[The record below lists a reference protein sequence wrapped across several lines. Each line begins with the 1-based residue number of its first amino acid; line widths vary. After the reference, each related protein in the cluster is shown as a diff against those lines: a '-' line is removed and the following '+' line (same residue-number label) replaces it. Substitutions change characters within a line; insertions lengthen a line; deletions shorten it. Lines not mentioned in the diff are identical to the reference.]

1 MRVQGKEETGAG
13 DKSLFLTAYQNSTKC
28 FYVLLS
34 HTVLEALMKMTI
46 MGFLL
51 RGGGGWREIYPESQ
65 GFLSLELLFQ
75 LDLYSFLD
83 LQYFHTLIAFCA
95 TFMHAPP
102 SPRVD
107 L

>member
-34 HTVLEALMKMTI
+34 HIVLEALMKMTI

-51 RGGGGWREIYPESQ
+51 GGGGAGERFTQNPQ
-65 GFLSLELLFQ
+65 
-75 LDLYSFLD
+75 
-83 LQYFHTLIAFCA
+83 AF
-95 TFMHAPP
+95 
-102 SPRVD
+102 
-107 L
+107 